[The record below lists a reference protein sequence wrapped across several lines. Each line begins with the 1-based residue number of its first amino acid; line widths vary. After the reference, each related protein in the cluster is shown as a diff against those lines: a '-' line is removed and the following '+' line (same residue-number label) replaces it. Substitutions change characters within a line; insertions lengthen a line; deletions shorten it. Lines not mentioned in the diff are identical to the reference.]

1 MFRLPEIS
9 YPLSVDTIGKMLA
22 LGHEAVIHCLTTGC
36 GHAARLD
43 LVALGHRLG
52 FEHSCLVR
60 DIGRYFY
67 CPKCRAAGRDDKRIG
82 MTHLV
87 LSRPHLAWPRER
99 EDRRQMKRRRDRLSK
114 VGRRTLR
121 WGAWGRRTGQ
131 AESGPPQM
139 QACPIRGTAVNGVI
153 AEADVCRAGKAQS
166 GQPRPG
172 A

>member
-87 LSRPHLAWPRER
+87 LSRPDDQE
-99 EDRRQMKRRRDRLSK
+99 KDRLSK

-121 WGAWGRRTGQ
+121 WVHGVGAPAGQ
-131 AESGPPQM
+131 
-139 QACPIRGTAVNGVI
+139 T
-153 AEADVCRAGKAQS
+153 
-166 GQPRPG
+166 
-172 A
+172 